1 MANDGPAERSR
12 HAIKSM
18 IPIDSSIRYKFGIKQ
33 QDVDDKELGAL
44 VHMYWLALRIRGYL
58 AIDLHQGANLSSC
71 YSQIPTTPFDL

>member
-18 IPIDSSIRYKFGIKQ
+18 IPIDSSIRYKFGIKE

-44 VHMYWLALRIRGYL
+44 VMYMALRIRSYL
-58 AIDLHQGANLSSC
+58 AIDLHMTN
-71 YSQIPTTPFDL
+71 IK

>member
-18 IPIDSSIRYKFGIKQ
+18 IPIDSSIRYKFGIKE

-44 VHMYWLALRIRGYL
+44 GLVGT
-58 AIDLHQGANLSSC
+58 LHSESEV
-71 YSQIPTTPFDL
+71 I